1 MFLRKKTQLKK
12 IKIIKLIKLIVSI
25 EKNII
30 KKKKFRHKN
39 KRTEDLENIYP
50 RYSDIYETPANFF
63 ESPSNLRIDISV
75 NRKIEKF
82 P

>member
-30 KKKKFRHKN
+30 MHYKK
-39 KRTEDLENIYP
+39 EEI
-50 RYSDIYETPANFF
+50 
-63 ESPSNLRIDISV
+63 
-75 NRKIEKF
+75 
-82 P
+82 